1 MSLIKEKLKI
11 KNIELKSR
19 IVMPPMATSKS
30 TDDGYVTDA
39 LCEYYKERTAGG
51 YLGMVITEHAYITKQ
66 GKAGKGQNSIAD
78 DKAIEGLTRLTAA
91 IHEGCDVVVAQLN
104 HAGSATS
111 TDITKT
117 ELVSASAV
125 DNPGKNP
132 TLPNVIPKA
141 LSKDEIIKI
150 QDEFVSAA
158 VRAKKAGYD
167 AVEIHSAHGYLLNQ
181 FFSPLTN
188 KRDDEYGPQSIENRT
203 RFQVEVY
210 RKIRK
215 ELGEDF
221 PIFIRLGG
229 CDYMDGG
236 STIEDAAEAAKIFE
250 REGID
255 LIDLSGGMCRYQ
267 RPDNKEPGYFSDMSQ
282 AVKQAV
288 KIPVLVTGGV
298 TTADEAEELLKENKA
313 DLIGVGRAILKDA
326 DWAKSNIG

>member
-1 MSLIKEKLKI
+1 MSLIKESLKI

-19 IVMPPMATSKS
+19 IVMPPMATAKS

-51 YLGMVITEHAYITKQ
+51 YLGMVITEHAYISKQ
-66 GKAGKGQNSIAD
+66 GKAGKGQNSIAED
-78 DKAIEGLTRLTAA
+78 EVIEGLSKLTAA
-91 IHEGCDVVVAQLN
+91 IHEGCNVVAAQLN

-111 TDITKT
+111 KEITGM

-125 DNPGKNP
+125 ENPGKNP
-132 TLPNVIPKA
+132 TLPNAIPRE
-141 LSKDEIIKI
+141 LSKDEILKI
-150 QDEFVSAA
+150 QDEFVMAA
-158 VRAKKAGYD
+158 SRAKKAGYD

-188 KRDDEYGPQSIENRT
+188 KREDEYGPQSIENRT

-215 ELGEDF
+215 ELGDDF

-229 CDYMDGG
+229 CDYMEGG
-236 STIEDAAEAAKIFE
+236 STIDDAVNAAKIFE

-267 RPDNKEPGYFSDMSQ
+267 RADNKDPGYFSDMSQ
-282 AVKQAV
+282 AVKSAV
-288 KIPVLVTGGV
+288 SIPVLVTGGV
-298 TTADEAEELLKENKA
+298 TTAGEAEMLLKENKA

-326 DWAKSNIG
+326 DWAQKNF

>member
-1 MSLIKEKLKI
+1 MSLINEKLKI
-11 KNIELKSR
+11 KNIELKCR
-19 IVMPPMATSKS
+19 IIMPPMATAKS

-78 DKAIEGLTRLTAA
+78 DEAVEGLSRLTAA
-91 IHEGCDVVVAQLN
+91 IHEGCNVVVAQLN

-111 TDITKT
+111 KETTEM

-125 DNPGKNP
+125 DNPGKSP
-132 TLPNVIPKA
+132 SLPNAVPKE

-150 QDEFVSAA
+150 QDEFVKAA
-158 VRAKKAGYD
+158 FRAKKAGYD

-188 KRDDEYGPQSIENRT
+188 KRVDEYGPQSIENRT

-229 CDYMDGG
+229 CDYMEGG
-236 STIEDAAEAAKIFE
+236 STIDDAVNAAKIFE
-250 REGID
+250 KEGID

-267 RPDNKEPGYFSDMSQ
+267 RADNKEPGYFSDMSK
-282 AVKQAV
+282 AVKAAV
-288 KIPVLVTGGV
+288 KTPVLVTGGV
-298 TTADEAEELLKENKA
+298 TTVKEAETLLKENKA

-326 DWAKSNIG
+326 NWARNNIG

>member
-1 MSLIKEKLKI
+1 MSLIKESLKI

-19 IVMPPMATSKS
+19 IVMPPMATAKS

-78 DKAIEGLTRLTAA
+78 DEAVEGLSRLTAA
-91 IHEGCDVVVAQLN
+91 IHEGCNVVAAQLN

-111 TDITKT
+111 IEATGM

-125 DNPGKNP
+125 ENPGKKP
-132 TLPNVIPKA
+132 GLSSCIPKE
-141 LSKDEIIKI
+141 LSKDEILKI
-150 QDEFVSAA
+150 QDEFVRAA
-158 VRAKKAGYD
+158 QRAKKAGYD

-229 CDYMDGG
+229 CDYTEGG
-236 STIEDAAEAAKIFE
+236 STIEDAVNAAKIFE

-255 LIDLSGGMCRYQ
+255 LIDLTGGMCRYQ
-267 RPDNKEPGYFSDMSQ
+267 RADNNEPGYFSDMSK
-282 AVKQAV
+282 AVKEAV
-288 KIPVLVTGGV
+288 SIPVLVTGGV
-298 TTADEAEELLKENKA
+298 TTASEAEALLEGNKA

-326 DWAKSNIG
+326 DWARINLG